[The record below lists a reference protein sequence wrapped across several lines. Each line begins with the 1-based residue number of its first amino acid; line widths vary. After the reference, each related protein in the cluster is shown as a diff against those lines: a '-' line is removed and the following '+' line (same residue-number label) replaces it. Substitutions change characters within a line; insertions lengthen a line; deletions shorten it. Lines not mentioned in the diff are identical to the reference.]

1 MVCRQVQVGV
11 VRRRVAVCSCEP
23 SYRLSCIRQGLVLQ
37 ARASGKDSRAAIYLG
52 VGIDDTGDD
61 IVVDVSVLASQRLHA
76 RNSFLLGL
84 VCEHRASNAI
94 ADGVDARD
102 AGREIT
108 EGGGHDALGLVE
120 L

>member
-1 MVCRQVQVGV
+1 MSSGV
-11 VRRRVAVCSCEP
+11 VLRFVPVNHRIVFRASGRDSCF
-23 SYRLSCIRQGLVLQ
+23 RLVLQ
-37 ARASGKDSRAAIYLG
+37 ARASGRDSRAAIYLG

-61 IVVDVSVLASQRLHA
+61 IVVDVSVLASQRLDA